1 MNKLTSTET
10 NKQEIIHLSEKEDN
24 DEHNSNDQINIIDSL
39 SSSNNN
45 INLSSSEN
53 KFNNTYEN
61 NNINPLT
68 EEEEEENYVPN
79 SFIKKRERLN
89 NQSTIMNIPE
99 FISKVTSS
107 ENTTILNTDMILF
120 IYEIC
125 LNSSQFNIRK
135 DINNSSRLFWIE
147 IGRIKLLNPI
157 TNIYKPETLRKY
169 WRILRNAKNS
179 KKILNMINIYKNK
192 LNNENIKLLSCINI
206 ICNFVMNPKKNIDT
220 LINKYCPN
228 KIIEKTF
235 CEKKMSNNDEIS
247 EIIETFIKEFP
258 NYKKN
263 EIIDILYKTS
273 FDIKNSYLVL
283 KDIENFG
290 YLCFNQE
297 EDLMILNNN
306 IEGENFM
313 EFAYQ
318 KGYLNIIKRKKF
330 LIGKNN

>member
-1 MNKLTSTET
+1 
-10 NKQEIIHLSEKEDN
+10 
-24 DEHNSNDQINIIDSL
+24 
-39 SSSNNN
+39 
-45 INLSSSEN
+45 
-53 KFNNTYEN
+53 
-61 NNINPLT
+61 
-68 EEEEEENYVPN
+68 
-79 SFIKKRERLN
+79 
-89 NQSTIMNIPE
+89 
-99 FISKVTSS
+99 
-107 ENTTILNTDMILF
+107 
-120 IYEIC
+120 
-125 LNSSQFNIRK
+125 
-135 DINNSSRLFWIE
+135 
-147 IGRIKLLNPI
+147 
-157 TNIYKPETLRKY
+157 
-169 WRILRNAKNS
+169 
-179 KKILNMINIYKNK
+179 
-192 LNNENIKLLSCINI
+192 
-206 ICNFVMNPKKNIDT
+206 
-220 LINKYCPN
+220 
-228 KIIEKTF
+228 
-235 CEKKMSNNDEIS
+235 MSNNDEIS